1 MICMVKVEVLEIRE
15 DFPVRDEAYALLR
28 GDDGRYAFAWG
39 PTYPYAEELPAENVK
54 DGESGFEWHD
64 SEDAAR
70 ESMNRAVEA
79 WNTQG

>member
-1 MICMVKVEVLEIRE
+1 MVKVETVEIRE

-28 GDDGRYAFAWG
+28 GENGYFAFAWG
-39 PTYPYAEELPAENVK
+39 PKYPYADEVPAQDVK
-54 DGESGFEWHD
+54 DGESGIEWYD

-70 ESMNRAVEA
+70 TAMNRAVEA